1 MQALELLIAT
11 ATLEQCK
18 AMEQLIKQ
26 RRAQLAKPRVT
37 NLDQVKLRVDWSLAA
52 DYAIAWQ
59 REVVQEVVAN
69 ARGNFDQAYA
79 ELVGDYG
86 LTTVTAARQLEQ
98 ALRSRVAAAMHQRA
112 KEIQDSLPKS
122 AITVAFDPSTDRYVA
137 YRGVITE

>member
-1 MQALELLIAT
+1 MQALEPLIAT

-18 AMEQLIKQ
+18 AIEQLIKQ
-26 RRAQLAKPRVT
+26 RRAQLAQPRVT

-52 DYAIAWQ
+52 DYAIDWQ

-86 LTTVTAARQLEQ
+86 LTTVTAARKLEQ
-98 ALRSRVAAAMHQRA
+98 ALRSRVTAAMQQRA

-122 AITVAFDPSTDRYVA
+122 AITVAFDSSTDRYVA